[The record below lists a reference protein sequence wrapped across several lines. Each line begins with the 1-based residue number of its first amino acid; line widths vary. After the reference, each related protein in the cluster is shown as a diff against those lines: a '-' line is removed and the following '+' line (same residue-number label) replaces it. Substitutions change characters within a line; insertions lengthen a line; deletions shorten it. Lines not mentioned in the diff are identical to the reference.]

1 MGSRVTVLRVVGD
14 RHTTAPR
21 VLRPSFL
28 DFSSSRARCACS
40 VGALCCRP
48 ESILI
53 RRYRMRSQTGS
64 TLLVVYSAMLSILPR
79 SAAVRVVGGV
89 STSAQPLFRRPIA
102 PVAAS
107 RVLCSAVEA
116 PVAAAS
122 LPRQK
127 VGPLLEEGASAVGRE
142 VLLKGW
148 VRTVRLQKN
157 FSFVEVNDGSSL
169 TGMQVVALKELDS
182 YGTVQELSTG
192 AAVSVIGEVVPSQG
206 KGQEIE
212 VKATSVELVGEC
224 PADSYPLQ
232 KKRHSLEFLRSI
244 AHLRPRSNLFGAV
257 ARVRSSLAQAT
268 HAFFA
273 SEGFR
278 YVQTPIL
285 TASDCEGAGEMFR
298 VTTLDPADAPPVAA
312 SDATAAAPSAA
323 AVAELEEQIKAQG
336 DKVRAA
342 KAAAKDGSGDKAAV
356 DSAVATLLELKSQ
369 LEEPAAS
376 SAGAMSASATAE
388 MYADDFFGKQS
399 FLTVSGQLSAETFA
413 CALGDVYTFGPTF
426 RAEQSNTARHLA
438 EFWMI
443 EPEMAFAD
451 LDADMDN
458 AEKYVKYVVGHVMKE
473 CASDMGFFS
482 SFVDKELS
490 GRLTR
495 LVEEPFAR
503 VTYTEAVEMLQEEIA
518 KDPSKWEY
526 PDVEFGTDLSTEHE
540 RWLAEVKFK
549 TVRGERSHLPAACC
563 LLPAACCLMLP
574 DAAGRLL
581 ADCWPTAG
589 RLLLRPWLLPVCCC
603 CSFLLRSTRLPG
615 DFRLQLPKIDQGLLH
630 ARQRRLRAGQ
640 GDRRR
645 DGFAGAGDWRAHRRL
660 AA

>member
-1 MGSRVTVLRVVGD
+1 
-14 RHTTAPR
+14 
-21 VLRPSFL
+21 
-28 DFSSSRARCACS
+28 
-40 VGALCCRP
+40 
-48 ESILI
+48 
-53 RRYRMRSQTGS
+53 
-64 TLLVVYSAMLSILPR
+64 MLSILPR

-312 SDATAAAPSAA
+312 SDAAAAAPSAA

-549 TVRGERSHLPAACC
+549 TATFVYNYPKSIKAFYMRDNDGCEPGKETVAAMDLLVPGIGELIGGSQREE
-563 LLPAACCLMLP
+563 
-574 DAAGRLL
+574 RL
-581 ADCWPTAG
+581 D
-589 RLLLRPWLLPVCCC
+589 
-603 CSFLLRSTRLPG
+603 
-615 DFRLQLPKIDQGLLH
+615 
-630 ARQRRLRAGQ
+630 RLREKMAEAGLSEEEYWWYVDLRKY
-640 GDRRR
+640 GSVPHAGYGLGFERLVCYVTGVSNIR
-645 DGFAGAGDWRAHRRL
+645 DAIAFPRYPGSCDF
-660 AA
+660 